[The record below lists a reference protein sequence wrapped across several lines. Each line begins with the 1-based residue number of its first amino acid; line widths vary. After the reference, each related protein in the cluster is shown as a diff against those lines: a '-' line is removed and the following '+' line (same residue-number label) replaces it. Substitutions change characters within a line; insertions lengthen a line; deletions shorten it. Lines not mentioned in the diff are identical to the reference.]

1 MERPHR
7 QHQEVN
13 MLPFGVVD
21 REPKKEQAAFQ
32 FQKARAELGKPLF
45 LSQEDTSIIQGSL
58 SQDWSLSTSDGV
70 PLACFPYLFRGS
82 PQAVAVPFTWNALP
96 LDSLT
101 FLKCWSNANFSKRS
115 TQTTPFK
122 TALHPS
128 SLLPFH
134 PSSLLPFHPDL
145 PVPPYFTFNFSQ
157 STDHILSYH
166 IHYLFVMWFVYVVSL
181 SPLASM

>member
-13 MLPFGVVD
+13 MLPVWVVGI
-21 REPKKEQAAFQ
+21 EPKKEQAAFQ
-32 FQKARAELGKPLF
+32 FQKAREELGKPLY
-45 LSQEDTSIIQGSL
+45 LSSCDISIIQGGL
-58 SQDWSLSTSDGV
+58 SQHWSLSTSDGV
-70 PLACFPYLFRGS
+70 PLACSRYLLRGS

-134 PSSLLPFHPDL
+134 PDL

-166 IHYLFVMWFVYVVSL
+166 IHYLFVMWFVYVFSL
-181 SPLASM
+181 SPLAST